1 VRFQNDR
8 YVIDVID
15 DPTYSYQSTD
25 NVRQYERVYAL
36 IDRRDSWCKCGILLW
51 EGDWDESELLHSC
64 IVMAGGLFME
74 PRQHSVVLLGDK
86 LFVAIGSLICCFLL
100 PSLELQWHVAVDAA
114 ACFGIHYLA
123 EKHCLISHGE
133 IEIARLNMQGVI
145 EWKASGGEIFT
156 GEMHVYP
163 EYIDVADFNDEKY
176 RIDVD
181 DGKIRLLDD

>member
-145 EWKASGGEIFT
+145 AWKASGGEIFT
-156 GEMHVYP
+156 GEMYVYS

-176 RIDVD
+176 RIGVD